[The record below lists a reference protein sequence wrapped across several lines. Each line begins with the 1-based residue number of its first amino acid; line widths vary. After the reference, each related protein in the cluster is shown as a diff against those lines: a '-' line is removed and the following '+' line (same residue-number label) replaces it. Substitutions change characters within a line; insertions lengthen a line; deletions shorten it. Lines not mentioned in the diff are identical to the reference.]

1 MRGMNNPAHI
11 RAVLVDVRR
20 CAGKKGNKLFKLDP
34 MSWGVVLNSSEKG
47 IAPTVENCPNVPLF
61 MVMIKNGVSFIAVK
75 PTNGA
80 KISLLL

>member
-11 RAVLVDVRR
+11 RAVLIDVRGR
-20 CAGKKGNKLFKLDP
+20 ASKKGNQLFKLDS
-34 MSWGVVLNSSEKG
+34 MSRGVVLNSPEKS
-47 IAPTVENCPNVPLF
+47 IAPTVENRSDMPLF
-61 MVMIKNGVSFIAVK
+61 MVMIKNSVGFTAVK